1 MGSDPKAGPLRIAL
15 ALVAAALFALPLVWA
30 LATSLKLPGEYV
42 SSSATLL
49 PREFTLMH
57 YEALA
62 SSRIWRL
69 ALNSAIVTLGTTA
82 LALAAALPAAYALAR
97 LAFPRRL
104 DTAFLALVLI
114 VKLTPPIVLAVPLY
128 QVLRTL
134 GLLDTLA
141 GLVLV
146 NQIYALPFAIWMLL
160 GFVRDVPV
168 AYEEAAAIDGAG
180 LARRIVQI
188 VVPVLGPGLAATG
201 VLVAIAAWN
210 EFLFAFLFVQS
221 PSNFTL
227 PTYVATRIN
236 EDETLWGQL
245 SAIGVLASLP
255 ILAMVGFV
263 HRALSRGFAG
273 GMN

>member
-15 ALVAAALFALPLVWA
+15 ALAAAALFALPLVWA
-30 LATSLKLPGEYV
+30 LATSLKPPGEYV

-69 ALNSAIVTLGTTA
+69 VLNSAIVTLGTTA

-134 GLLDTLA
+134 RLLDTLA